1 MTTRKFAFRIRE
13 SDYKMLKAKA
23 KRGNITMTDLIIS
36 AVTDKE
42 IIVKDDLNKF
52 LSELKAIGRN
62 LNQLAMLA
70 HQNKISV
77 VYLNETDRSLS
88 KLYDIYNAVD
98 AESGVKK

>member
-1 MTTRKFAFRIRE
+1 MQSRKFAFRINE
-13 SDYKMLKAKA
+13 SDYQMLKSKA
-23 KRGNITMTDLIIS
+23 KRGKVTMTSLIIA
-36 AVTDKE
+36 AVTGKE

-62 LNQLAMLA
+62 LNQLTLLA

-77 VYLNETDRSLS
+77 VYLNETDRSLN